1 MAENLA
7 RQYEPQNN
15 LQREFQAKNEILRS
29 HFSELN
35 PEDYLDFIFP
45 DRDELVVVFGSL
57 KDKEGRVIE
66 KGTITRVHKDD
77 VWGLAWRSNAYI
89 PYATFIKNYYH
100 SKTLETVRAFVVDLD
115 DVTSRNLNRLLRYGL
130 SKLPKPTHI
139 VNSGKGVHLIYV
151 LSSPQPVKGLKWS
164 MNALNAAIQEAY
176 GVLGQLDKHPV
187 MHPYRFPGFQ
197 TKINTVAT
205 VFKLRES
212 YTFEELMELF
222 KVPKKRSDKSS
233 GSKQKKSK
241 AEILYLPRGSR
252 AFFEWVLWG
261 LFRNPPIPGRRHNS
275 FFALGIVAYKSKREV
290 PKWEAVEAVDMVYD
304 DMERYNLHIGFTREE
319 AHRAFEKGYN
329 PKAVRV
335 RWKYLCELLG
345 WEYRPNKR
353 NGRTRKEHIAYMNFI
368 RQAKAKYRRK
378 EIMPIVWRML
388 EDGLSIRQISSMLGI
403 PKSTLS
409 RWIKLEELEP

>member
-1 MAENLA
+1 MAGNLA
-7 RQYEPQNN
+7 RQYEPQDN
-15 LQREFQAKNEILRS
+15 LQREFQAKNEILCS
-29 HFSELN
+29 HF
-35 PEDYLDFIFP
+35 PEVHPGDYLDFIFP
-45 DRDELVVVFGSL
+45 DKDELIVVLGSL
-57 KDKEGRVIE
+57 KDKEGKIIE
-66 KGTITRVHKDD
+66 KGTVTRVHKDD

-100 SKTLETVRAFVVDLD
+100 SKTLEAVRAFVVDLD
-115 DVTSRNLNRLLRYGL
+115 NVTSRNLNRLLRYGL

-164 MNALNAAIQEAY
+164 INALNTAIQEAY
-176 GVLGQLDKHPV
+176 EVLGQLDKHPV

-205 VFKLRES
+205 VFRLREP

-222 KVPKKRSDKSS
+222 KVPKKKTDKSS
-233 GSKQKKSK
+233 NSKQNKGK
-241 AEILYLPRGSR
+241 AKILYLPRGSR

-261 LFRNPPIPGRRHNS
+261 LFRNPPVPGRRHNS
-275 FFALGIVAYKSKREV
+275 FFALGIVAYKCKREV

-329 PKAVRV
+329 PRAVRV

-353 NGRTRKEHIAYMNFI
+353 NGRKREEHLKYLQKIRRIQKEEKEEHIKRLLAEGYT
-368 RQAKAKYRRK
+368 KS
-378 EIMPIVWRML
+378 EIAA
-388 EDGLSIRQISSMLGI
+388 MLGM
-403 PKSTLS
+403 S
-409 RWIKLEELEP
+409 RRNLYKTYGHLFK

>member
-1 MAENLA
+1 MKENLA

-35 PEDYLDFIFP
+35 PEDYLGFIFP

-115 DVTSRNLNRLLRYGL
+115 NVTSRNLNKLLRYGL
-130 SKLPKPTHI
+130 NMLPKPTYL
-139 VNSGKGVHLIYV
+139 VNSGKGVHLVYV
-151 LSSPQPVKGLKWS
+151 LSEPQPVKGYRWS
-164 MNALNAAIQEAY
+164 VNALNTAIQEAY
-176 GVLGQLDKHPV
+176 EVLGQLDKHPA

-205 VFKLRES
+205 VFKIGEPYS
-212 YTFEELMELF
+212 FEELMEVF
-222 KVPKKRSDKSS
+222 KVSRRTQRKGRREKKK
-233 GSKQKKSK
+233 GQCKV
-241 AEILYLPRGSR
+241 LYLPNGKR
-252 AFFEWVLWG
+252 AFFEWVLWK
-261 LFRNPPIPGRRHNS
+261 LFKNPPIPGRRHNS
-275 FFALGIVAYKSKREV
+275 FFALGIIAYKCKREV
-290 PKWEAVEAVDMVYD
+290 PEWEAVEAVDMVYD

-353 NGRTRKEHIAYMNFI
+353 NGRTREEHLKYLQKIRQVQKEEKEEHIKRLLARGYT
-368 RQAKAKYRRK
+368 KT
-378 EIMPIVWRML
+378 EIA
-388 EDGLSIRQISSMLGI
+388 EMLGM
-403 PKSTLS
+403 S
-409 RWIKLEELEP
+409 RRNLYKTYGHLFT

>member
-1 MAENLA
+1 MAENFA

-29 HFSELN
+29 YFLEID

-45 DRDELVVVFGSL
+45 DRDELIVVFGSL
-57 KDKEGRVIE
+57 KDREGRVIE
-66 KGTITRVHKDD
+66 KGSVTRVHKDD

-115 DVTSRNLNRLLRYGL
+115 NVTSRNLNRLLRYGL
-130 SKLPKPTHI
+130 SKFPKPTHI
-139 VNSGKGVHLIYV
+139 VNSGKGVHIIYV
-151 LSSPQPVKGLKWS
+151 LSIPQPVKGYRWS
-164 MNALNAAIQEAY
+164 VNALNTAIQEAY
-176 GVLGQLDKHPV
+176 EVLGQLDKHPV

-205 VFKLRES
+205 VFKVREP

-222 KVPKKRSDKSS
+222 KVSRKTQGKGRREEKE
-233 GSKQKKSK
+233 GQCKV
-241 AEILYLPRGSR
+241 LYLPNGKR
-252 AFFEWVLWG
+252 AFFEWVLWK
-261 LFRNPPIPGRRHNS
+261 LFKNPPIPGRRHNS
-275 FFALGIVAYKSKREV
+275 FFALGIIAYKCKREV

-319 AHRAFEKGYN
+319 AHKAFEKGYN
-329 PKAVRV
+329 PKAITV

-353 NGRTRKEHIAYMNFI
+353 NGRTREEHLRYLQKIRQVQKEEKEEHI
-368 RQAKAKYRRK
+368 RR
-378 EIMPIVWRML
+378 L
-388 EDGLSIRQISSMLGI
+388 LSMGYTKSKIAELLGM
-403 PKSTLS
+403 S
-409 RWIKLEELEP
+409 RRNLYKTYGHLFR

>member
-35 PEDYLDFIFP
+35 PEDYLGFIFP

-57 KDKEGRVIE
+57 KDKEDRVIE
-66 KGTITRVHKDD
+66 KGTITRVHKGD
-77 VWGLAWRSNAYI
+77 VWGLAWRSNVYI

-115 DVTSRNLNRLLRYGL
+115 NVTSRNLNRLLRYGL

-151 LSSPQPVKGLKWS
+151 LSKPQPVKGFKWS
-164 MNALNAAIQEAY
+164 VNALNTAIQEAY
-176 GVLGQLDKHPV
+176 EVLGQLDKHPV

-197 TKINTVAT
+197 TKINTIAT
-205 VFKLRES
+205 VFKVRQS
-212 YTFEELMELF
+212 YEFEELMELF
-222 KVPKKRSDKSS
+222 KVPKKKSGKSS
-233 GSKQKKSK
+233 SSKQRKGKV
-241 AEILYLPRGSR
+241 EILYLPRGSR

-275 FFALGIVAYKSKREV
+275 FFALGIVAYKCKREV

-353 NGRTRKEHIAYMNFI
+353 NGRKREEHLKLARQIKELYAKSRWMELEEHIKRLLEQGYSKRKIAEMVGI
-368 RQAKAKYRRK
+368 SHDTLYRRFSYLWK
-378 EIMPIVWRML
+378 AR
-388 EDGLSIRQISSMLGI
+388 
-403 PKSTLS
+403 
-409 RWIKLEELEP
+409 